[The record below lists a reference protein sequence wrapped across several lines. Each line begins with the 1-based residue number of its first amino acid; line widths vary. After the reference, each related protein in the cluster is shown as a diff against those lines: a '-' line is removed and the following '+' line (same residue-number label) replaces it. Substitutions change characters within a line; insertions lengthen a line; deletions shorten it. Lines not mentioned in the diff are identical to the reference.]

1 VVICLAGE
9 NTQTHSHSRC
19 GYRMIRSLLLAALSL
34 LAIVPVRAVD
44 YWEITSGPT
53 ASTRCMA
60 TNSKGHVFAGT
71 ENSAV
76 YRTTNLGADWVRLD
90 NNIDDGGP
98 NFVTVNSI
106 ICGANDELIIA
117 VNGLG
122 IFRSRDNGDTWQKL
136 NLGVT
141 IPSNAR
147 LTVSSKLTADKSK
160 TMLFVGLDAGAS
172 NLAMFLSENSGDSFV
187 SILKSNLPGAVSSL
201 FETFLSPN
209 SDKLFVLVSYN
220 KGLYR
225 SVNRGT
231 SWTRIDSDPQSG
243 ESDDNFKT
251 MTYDKLGHLYVG
263 RNALASS
270 TRSKNAIVMKS
281 TNDGESWFYL
291 DKGWNNNDITN
302 NKISGIAIAE
312 NGELYA
318 TTEKSGTF
326 YSSDFGANWIP
337 RNEGMSG
344 DGSANAVTI
353 TNRRHAFIAP
363 IGPFIFRH
371 LDPSTSVLE
380 ERSPMFSIGVPTP
393 NPVSDVVRVSV
404 TAQTAAALTAQI
416 VDAAGQVVVPTQ
428 TIAVDRGLHTLQFR
442 TEALA
447 PGVYHARI
455 FMQGGVSTTAFVV
468 AR

>member
-1 VVICLAGE
+1 MMRSICTVIILALAG
-9 NTQTHSHSRC
+9 S
-19 GYRMIRSLLLAALSL
+19 ALS
-34 LAIVPVRAVD
+34 AAD

-53 ASTRCMA
+53 ASTRCMVS
-60 TNSKGHVFAGT
+60 NSKGHVFAGT

-76 YRTTNLGADWVRLD
+76 YRTTNLGDEWTRLD

-106 ICGANDELIIA
+106 ICGANDELVIA

-122 IFRSRDNGDTWQKL
+122 VFRSRDNGDTWQKL
-136 NLGVT
+136 NIGVA

-147 LTVSSKLTADKSK
+147 LSVSSKIIASGTKTA
-160 TMLFVGLDAGAS
+160 LFVGLDAGAS
-172 NLAMFLSENSGDSFV
+172 NLAMFLSEDSGESFV
-187 SILKSNLPGAVSSL
+187 SIPKSNLPGAVSSL

-225 SVNRGT
+225 TSNRGT

-251 MTYDKLGHLYVG
+251 MTYDKFGHLYVG

-270 TRSKNAIVMKS
+270 TRSNNAIVMKS

-291 DKGWNNNDITN
+291 DKGWNNNDVTN
-302 NKISGIAIAE
+302 NKISGIAIADD
-312 NGELYA
+312 GEMYA

-326 YSSDFGANWIP
+326 YSTDFGANWIP

-344 DGSANAVTI
+344 DGSANAVVMTKK
-353 TNRRHAFIAP
+353 RHAFIAP

-371 LDPSTSVLE
+371 LDPSTSVQE
-380 ERSPMFSIGVPTP
+380 DQSMVFAVGSAMP
-393 NPVSDVVRVSV
+393 NPATDVVRVPLTV
-404 TAQTAAALTAQI
+404 QTNMQVVANV
-416 VDAAGQVVVPTQ
+416 VDATGRVVADAFS
-428 TIAVDRGLHTLQFR
+428 AVLDRGQHTIRFR
-442 TEALA
+442 TDALSH
-447 PGVYHARI
+447 GVYHVRVQA
-455 FMQGGVSTTAFVV
+455 GSSVSTTSFTVC
-468 AR
+468 R

>member
-1 VVICLAGE
+1 MVICPTGE
-9 NTQTHSHSRC
+9 NTQTHSHRRC
-19 GYRMIRSLLLAALSL
+19 GNRMIRSLFLAALSL
-34 LAIVPVRAVD
+34 IAIVPLRAAD
-44 YWEITSGPT
+44 YWEITNGPT
-53 ASTRCMA
+53 ASTRCMT

-76 YRTTNLGADWVRLD
+76 YRSTNLGEEWVRLD

-106 ICGANDELIIA
+106 ICGANDELVIA

-136 NLGVT
+136 NIGVP

-187 SILKSNLPGAVSSL
+187 SIPKSNLPSAVSSL

-225 SVNRGT
+225 SANRGT

-251 MTYDKLGHLYVG
+251 MTYDKFGHLYVG
-263 RNALASS
+263 RNALAAS

-302 NKISGIAIAE
+302 NKISGIAIA
-312 NGELYA
+312 NDGEMYV

-326 YSSDFGANWIP
+326 YSSDFGANWVP
-337 RNEGMSG
+337 RNDGMSG
-344 DGSANAVTI
+344 DGSATAVTI
-353 TNRRHAFIAP
+353 TNRRHAFISP
-363 IGPFIFRH
+363 IGPFIYRH

-380 ERSPMFSIGVPTP
+380 ERSPSFNLGVPSP
-393 NPVSDVVRVSV
+393 NPVGDVVRIPV
-404 TAQTAAALTAQI
+404 TAQSSAQLTAQI
-416 VDAAGQVVVPTQ
+416 VDAAGQIAVPTQ
-428 TIAVDRGLHTLQFR
+428 TFVVDRGMHTLQFR
-442 TEALA
+442 TESLA

-455 FMQGGVSTTAFVV
+455 FMQGGVVTTSFVV

>member
-1 VVICLAGE
+1 
-9 NTQTHSHSRC
+9 
-19 GYRMIRSLLLAALSL
+19 MIRLLLLTALLFSVSVSTEAAE
-34 LAIVPVRAVD
+34 
-44 YWEITSGPT
+44 YWEVTSGPA
-53 ASTRCMA
+53 ASTRCMVS
-60 TNSKGHVFAGT
+60 NSKGHVFAGT
-71 ENSAV
+71 ANSAV
-76 YRTTNLGADWVRLD
+76 YRSTDLGGEWVRLD

-106 ICGANDELIIA
+106 VCGANDELVIS
-117 VNGLG
+117 VNGVG
-122 IFRSRDNGDTWQKL
+122 IFRSRDNGETWKKL
-136 NLGVT
+136 SIGVP

-147 LTVSSKLTADKSK
+147 LTVSAKLTPDGSK
-160 TMLFVGLDAGAS
+160 TMLFVGLDAGAA
-172 NLAMFLSENSGDSFV
+172 NLAMFLSEDSGETFV
-187 SILKSNLPGAVSSL
+187 SIPKSNLPSAVSSI

-209 SDKLFVLVSYN
+209 SNKIFVLVSYN

-251 MTYDKLGHLYVG
+251 MTFDKFGHLYVG

-291 DKGWNNNDITN
+291 DKGWNNDDITN
-302 NKISGIAIAE
+302 NKISGIAIA
-312 NGELYA
+312 NDGEMYA

-326 YSSDFGANWIP
+326 YSTDFGATWMA
-337 RNEGMSG
+337 RNEGICG
-344 DGSANAVTI
+344 DGSATAVTI
-353 TNRRHAFIAP
+353 TNRGHAFIAP
-363 IGPFIFRH
+363 IGSLIYRH

-380 ERSPMFSIGVPTP
+380 ERSAGFHVGKPMP
-393 NPVSDVVRVSV
+393 NPVSDVVRIPV
-404 TAQTAAALTAQI
+404 TAQSALQLTAQI
-416 VDAAGQVVVPTQ
+416 VDAAGQVAAPTEVLS
-428 TIAVDRGLHTLQFR
+428 VDRGMHTLQFR
-442 TEALA
+442 TESLA

-455 FMQGGVSTTAFVV
+455 FMQGSAITTTFVV

>member
-1 VVICLAGE
+1 
-9 NTQTHSHSRC
+9 
-19 GYRMIRSLLLAALSL
+19 MIRYTALAVTILLASS
-34 LAIVPVRAVD
+34 IMRGNE

-53 ASTRCMA
+53 ASTRCLI

-76 YRTTNLGADWVRLD
+76 YRTTNLGNDWVRLD

-98 NFVTVNSI
+98 NFVTVNSM
-106 ICGANDELIIA
+106 ICGANDELVIA
-117 VNGLG
+117 VNGVG
-122 IFRSRDNGDTWQKL
+122 ILRSRDNGDTWQKL
-136 NLGVT
+136 DLGVP

-147 LTVSSKLTADKSK
+147 LSVSSKLTAGGTK

-187 SILKSNLPGAVSSL
+187 SIPKSNLPGAVSSL

-225 SVNRGT
+225 SANRGV

-251 MTYDKLGHLYVG
+251 MTYDKNGHLYVG

-291 DKGWNNNDITN
+291 DKGWNNNDVTN

-312 NGELYA
+312 NGEMYA

-326 YSSDFGANWIP
+326 YSTDFGANWIP
-337 RNEGMSG
+337 RNEGLSG

-353 TNRRHAFIAP
+353 TGRRHTFIAP

-371 LDPSTSVLE
+371 LDPSTSVQE
-380 ERSPMFSIGVPTP
+380 DRFAAMHIGDASP
-393 NPVSDVVRVSV
+393 NP
-404 TAQTAAALTAQI
+404 
-416 VDAAGQVVVPTQ
+416 
-428 TIAVDRGLHTLQFR
+428 AVDHVRIPVTVQMTAPVSAVIMDATGQTVLEPMISTLDRGMHTLQFR
-442 TEALA
+442 TEGLA
-447 PGVYHARI
+447 PGCYHARVTV
-455 FMQGGVSTTAFVV
+455 GGQMLTRGFVV
-468 AR
+468 TR